1 MSKKLI
7 NSKGVREKESAK
19 ELLKKEILCHWNG
32 NTETIMKTLNF
43 LFWKF
48 V

>member
-1 MSKKLI
+1 MSERLI
-7 NSKGVREKESAK
+7 DSRRAREKRSAK
-19 ELLKKEILCHWNG
+19 ELPKKEILCHWNG
-32 NTETIMKTLNF
+32 NTETVMEILNF